1 MQNLRRSFRLCVC
14 LFSCFAWVLPASAQ
28 DLTRIAVASTLNAK
42 DGAITSNMALVPTTN
57 QDIDAYANS
66 LTHLILD
73 VSSFFAP

>member
-1 MQNLRRSFRLCVC
+1 MW
-14 LFSCFAWVLPASAQ
+14 A
-28 DLTRIAVASTLNAK
+28 DGLTQPNASTLNAK

>member
-1 MQNLRRSFRLCVC
+1 MEAHRY
-14 LFSCFAWVLPASAQ
+14 
-28 DLTRIAVASTLNAK
+28 LTLWADGLTQPNASTLNAK